1 MGFWSIGKIRG
12 RYQPED
18 FTETQNL
25 KLKDL
30 ITFGGVSRVM
40 FAGWDPREVTISFL
54 VDSVQTTER
63 DPRGER
69 YPYKVSLDGPACPLS
84 EPEEVWRYIQSLQRP
99 YPRPNLMNPIPVYI
113 PGWGQS
119 GDEVRHAYIVNASI
133 KRTHITDKNANYF
146 PYPGMVRASRAVIT
160 VTLKEAV
167 FFSSTAAAE
176 KGGQTSL
183 VPPEEG

>member
-25 KLKDL
+25 KMKDL
-30 ITFGGVSRVM
+30 ITFGAVSRVM

-54 VDSVQTTER
+54 VDSVQTTDR
-63 DPRGER
+63 DPQGQN
-69 YPYKVSLDGPACPLS
+69 YPFKTSPGTPECPLS

-99 YPRPNLMNPIPVYI
+99 YPRPDLIRPIIVLI
-113 PGWGQS
+113 PGWGRS
-119 GDEVRHAYIVNASI
+119 GEEVKHAYITNASI

-146 PYPGMVRASRAVIT
+146 TNPGSTRASRAVIT

-167 FFSSTAAAE
+167 FFTTKEAAS
-176 KGGQTSL
+176 KGGQT
-183 VPPEEG
+183 VF